1 MRDALYDLILT
12 LCWTLF
18 LAMIVVG
25 VVLIVATVLK

>member
-1 MRDALYDLILT
+1 LRDALYDLILA

-25 VVLIVATVLK
+25 VVVTVATALK